1 MRKLHMTIIA
11 LLIFGLSW
19 TGIIQPVHAESGT
32 GAVETKKTIVL
43 GTSADFPPYEFHKM
57 INGEDQ
63 ILGFDIQIAKQIAAD
78 MGAELKI
85 EDMSFD
91 SLLPAL
97 TSGRVDFLISGMNPT
112 PERRKSI
119 DFSDVYYRAN
129 QSIMVRKEDKDKYN
143 TMDTLKGAKIGV
155 QKSSLQEEIGQK
167 IEGAKLTSLD
177 KVSDILMQL
186 QTKRVDAAIIE
197 GPVAK
202 ANLTEAFAI
211 TDAVPEVED
220 YGYAIGVKKNNP
232 ELLNSINNT
241 LARLTKE
248 GKVEQFVNEASA
260 MVNGKQAS
268 KDTFSFFW
276 DYKEYYIAGIK
287 YTLLLSALG
296 VLFGFIIGLFISLLR
311 MNKLAVLRWIGVAYI
326 EILRG
331 TPMLV
336 QLLIIH
342 YGFAL
347 TFGIEFTALES
358 GIITLSINSSA
369 YLAEVFRAGIQGV
382 DKGQSEAARSL
393 GMTSSQAFRYIIL
406 PQAIKNVLPAIG
418 NEFITIIKESS
429 IVSFIGVADLMFQAQ
444 VVRGISFAG
453 LNPLLVAAVIYFI
466 MTFGLSKLLGVLERK
481 LRTSDIH

>member
-1 MRKLHMTIIA
+1 MRKLQMLIIV
-11 LLIFGLSW
+11 LLCFVISYSGLNGSAY
-19 TGIIQPVHAESGT
+19 AEDST
-32 GAVETKKTIVL
+32 NSAKKTIVL
-43 GTSADFPPYEFHKM
+43 GTSADFPPYEFHKV
-57 INGEDQ
+57 IDGKDQ
-63 ILGFDIQIAKQIAAD
+63 IVGFDIQIAKQIAAD

-112 PERRKSI
+112 PERKKSI

-129 QSIMVRKEDKDKYN
+129 QAIMVRKADKDKYN

-167 IEGAKLTSLD
+167 IEGAQLTSLD

-186 QTKRVDAAIIE
+186 QTNRVDAAIIE
-197 GPVAK
+197 GPVAQ
-202 ANLTEAFAI
+202 ANLTDDFAI
-211 TDAVPEVED
+211 TDAVPQVED

-232 ELLNSINNT
+232 ELLNNINKT
-241 LARLTKE
+241 LAHLIKD
-248 GKVEQFVNEASA
+248 GKVKQFVDDASSL
-260 MVNGKQAS
+260 VNGKQTS
-268 KDTFSFFW
+268 QNTFSFFLK
-276 DYKEYYIAGIK
+276 YKDYYIAGIK
-287 YTLLLSALG
+287 YTLLLSVLG
-296 VLFGFIIGLFISLLR
+296 VIFGFIIGLFISLLR
-311 MNKLAVLRWIGVAYI
+311 MNRIAILRWIGVAYI
-326 EILRG
+326 EVLRG

-342 YGFAL
+342 YGLAL
-347 TFGIEFTALES
+347 TFHINFTALES

-382 DKGQSEAARSL
+382 DKGQMEAARSL
-393 GMTSSQAFRYIIL
+393 GMSNSQSFRFIIL

-466 MTFGLSKLLGVLERK
+466 MTFVLSKLLGVLERK

>member
-1 MRKLHMTIIA
+1 MRKLQIIFIV
-11 LLIFGLSW
+11 LLCFGLSW
-19 TGIIQPVHAESGT
+19 TGLNHANAEGST
-32 GAVETKKTIVL
+32 DATKKTIVL
-43 GTSADFPPYEFHKM
+43 GTSADFPPYEFHKV
-57 INGEDQ
+57 INGKDE
-63 ILGFDIQIAKQIAAD
+63 IIGFDIQIAKQIAAD

-112 PERRKSI
+112 PERKKSI
-119 DFSDVYYRAN
+119 DFSNVYYRAN
-129 QSIMVRKEDKDKYN
+129 QSIMVRTADKDKYN

-167 IEGAKLTSLD
+167 IEGAQLTSLD
-177 KVSDILMQL
+177 KISDILMQL
-186 QTKRVDAAIIE
+186 QTNRVDATIIE

-202 ANLTEAFAI
+202 ANLTEDFAI

-232 ELLNSINNT
+232 ELLNSINRT
-241 LARLTKE
+241 LDRLTKE
-248 GKVEQFVNEASA
+248 NKVEQYVDEASA
-260 MVNGKQAS
+260 LVNGQQKPL
-268 KDTFSFFW
+268 DTFSFFW
-276 DYKEYYIAGIK
+276 KYKDYYIAGIK

-311 MNKLAVLRWIGVAYI
+311 MNKLAILRWIGVAYI

-347 TFGIEFTALES
+347 TLDIKFTALES

-382 DKGQSEAARSL
+382 DKGQMEAARSL

-453 LNPLLVAAVIYFI
+453 LNPLIIAAIIYFI
-466 MTFGLSKLLGVLERK
+466 MTFVLSKLLGVLERK